1 MKALVVGGS
10 NGIGLSI
17 VENLL
22 NCGYEQIYVVD
33 RNILKKEYENVKFIR
48 HNLINDNLDFLDEI
62 NDIDTMIITVGFGR
76 VAPFESMIDIEII
89 NSLKVNTISVMRII
103 RKYYSKLLSKDN
115 FNCVVMGSIAGL
127 VNSPLF
133 ATYSASKAAI
143 CKFIEAINIE
153 LEMSG
158 TSNRILNVSPGVID
172 GTSFNGNETNLTEID
187 KLSKNIIERMNNK
200 DTLYI
205 PKYDEIYKGVIDRYI
220 EDSVK
225 FGIESYEHK
234 ISKGRINNIPQ
245 AKVGYLSGTFD
256 LFHIG
261 HLNLIKR
268 AKEYCDYLV
277 VGVHKD
283 ASHKGK
289 ETFIP
294 FEERMEILRNIKQI
308 DKVIQSK
315 PEDIDVYIDIKYDYL
330 FVGSDYKGTDR
341 FNKYEEYFKNTHV
354 EIIYMPYTLSTS
366 STQIRCAIN
375 DKTKEVD
382 ITLVE

>member
-33 RNILKKEYENVKFIR
+33 RNILKQEYENVKFIR
-48 HNLINDNLDFLDEI
+48 HNLINDDLDFLDEI
-62 NDIDTMIITVGFGR
+62 NDIDTLIITAGFGR
-76 VAPFESMIDIEII
+76 VAPFESMTDIEII

-200 DTLYI
+200 ETLYI
-205 PKYDEIYKGVIDRYI
+205 PRYNEVYKDVIDRYI
-220 EDSVK
+220 YDPKE
-225 FGIESYEHK
+225 FGCESYQHK
-234 ISKGRINNIPQ
+234 ISNNRIKNRSQVKI
-245 AKVGYLSGTFD
+245 GYLSGTFD

-261 HLNLIKR
+261 HLNLIKK
-268 AKEYCDYLV
+268 AKEHCDYLV

-294 FEERMEILRNIKQI
+294 FEERMEILRNIKQV

-315 PEDIDVYIDIKYDYL
+315 AEDMDVYSDIKYDYL
-330 FVGSDYKGTDR
+330 FVGSDYKGTKR
-341 FNKYEEYFKNTHV
+341 FNLYEKYFEEKEV
-354 EIIYMPYTLSTS
+354 KIIYFPYTIGTS
-366 STQIRCAIN
+366 STKLRKAI
-375 DKTKEVD
+375 D
-382 ITLVE
+382 I